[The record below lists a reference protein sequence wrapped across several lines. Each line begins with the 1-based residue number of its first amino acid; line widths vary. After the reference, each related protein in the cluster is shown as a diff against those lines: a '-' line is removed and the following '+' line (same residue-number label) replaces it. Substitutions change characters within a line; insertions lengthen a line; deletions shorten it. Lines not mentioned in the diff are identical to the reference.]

1 MIKAE
6 LMYNPYLGETS
17 IKFNGKSPR
26 INSLVEKYQGLILND
41 WIDKIPSIFCD
52 EMNGYG
58 FELDFS
64 GTELDYKNIKESFE
78 RHGISNEQVPIFFK
92 NELESRRVKE
102 ERIKKLLT
110 WLEENPNE
118 RFDFQAFKEENRN
131 LLDDL
136 YVYKILQGEGI
147 DTEALKN
154 EDIAVEIIADVQELE
169 STDLSNIPILVYIS
183 DRTVEDLQR
192 NIHCLLMR
200 NNVSLNQIF
209 FYIEDK
215 CDKEMISRTIV
226 DLGVENPQIISS
238 VYDEKIKAYF
248 ELYPISDYISQIINL
263 TRSKTNSIQAELEGL
278 NLDTQV
284 SEKKAQIVV
293 SDNMIQELKK
303 VDETFSDRDNIEMP
317 KGFQTAKTEFVD
329 SLKTW
334 RKKMTLLT
342 NENEANVAAEEY
354 EAIYNKAYQKFWLAI
369 NETLVQEEEAIA
381 ARYQSLYSSSG
392 IDPDFK
398 HSVKKTSKVDSFE
411 NQSIKDNLLAIRN
424 ENYVLQKEGLIEQVF
439 KPSGTTKFMEKIT
452 RFYLTLWREHAAKS
466 AAELADRE
474 NAARLDSLRQY
485 ADELAG
491 AFRGRIAQLMGVES
505 AKKDAE
511 VSQLTEAERILQTDT
526 DWLNTF
532 VDQIKAIER
541 G

>member
-1 MIKAE
+1 MLKLE
-6 LMYNPYLGETS
+6 VC
-17 IKFNGKSPR
+17 FN
-26 INSLVEKYQGLILND
+26 
-41 WIDKIPSIFCD
+41 
-52 EMNGYG
+52 
-58 FELDFS
+58 
-64 GTELDYKNIKESFE
+64 
-78 RHGISNEQVPIFFK
+78 
-92 NELESRRVKE
+92 
-102 ERIKKLLT
+102 
-110 WLEENPNE
+110 
-118 RFDFQAFKEENRN
+118 
-131 LLDDL
+131 
-136 YVYKILQGEGI
+136 
-147 DTEALKN
+147 
-154 EDIAVEIIADVQELE
+154 
-169 STDLSNIPILVYIS
+169 
-183 DRTVEDLQR
+183 
-192 NIHCLLMR
+192 
-200 NNVSLNQIF
+200 
-209 FYIEDK
+209 
-215 CDKEMISRTIV
+215 
-226 DLGVENPQIISS
+226 
-238 VYDEKIKAYF
+238 
-248 ELYPISDYISQIINL
+248 LYPISDYISQIINL

-317 KGFQTAKTEFVD
+317 QGFQTAKTEFVD